1 MYRTIKRV
9 VKSIVHKLYFQTLQN
24 HHTVYAKVCSLGILA
39 HLHTMYGMLK
49 DEDIQAI
56 YVALNTPIKGETHFK
71 HFMAQIKDNQE
82 AVASQ
87 NPYKTR

>member
-1 MYRTIKRV
+1 
-9 VKSIVHKLYFQTLQN
+9 
-24 HHTVYAKVCSLGILA
+24 
-39 HLHTMYGMLK
+39 MYGMLK